1 MAAQPKPDFINGMHT
16 DRYVLYTDL
25 RDRWPVYYDERMRAW
40 IVSRF
45 DDVMQV
51 MRDYETYSS
60 RAMGDVVRFP
70 LISDDPPRHTQLRTL
85 VNRAFTSSRL
95 KSLEGDVRRL
105 ARELIEAFE
114 GSEVEIVDRLT
125 IPLPVVVISWL
136 LGVAEEDREQF
147 KRWSD
152 AITGLL
158 DQPTDEE
165 RMGTAGKMYQYFL
178 KEVEKRRE
186 QPSDDLISAVLK
198 AQERD
203 VTLSDQE
210 VVSFCLLLLVAG
222 NETTTNLLGNLLGI
236 LSREP
241 HLWTRLREDRSLLED
256 AIEEALR
263 LESPVQFVFRKTTR
277 DTQLGGV
284 GIPADATVLT
294 LFGSANRDESEFDE
308 PDRFIIERERSRHI
322 AFGYGA
328 HFCLGA
334 PLARLE
340 SRLAMDSLLDRFDS
354 IAPGSGDSVRLR
366 SDLLYGYSEL
376 PLRFG
381 TDSPH

>member
-1 MAAQPKPDFINGMHT
+1 MAAQPKPDFISGMHT

-25 RDRWPVYYDERMRAW
+25 RERWPVYYDERMRAW

-45 DDVMQV
+45 DDEMQV
-51 MRDYETYSS
+51 MRDHETYSA
-60 RAMGDVVRFP
+60 RAMGDLVRFP

-85 VNRAFTSSRL
+85 VNRAFTSTRL

-105 ARELIEAFE
+105 ARQLIEAFE
-114 GSEVEIVDRLT
+114 DSEVEIVERLT

-198 AQERD
+198 AEERD
-203 VTLSDQE
+203 MTLSDQE

-241 HLWTRLREDRSLLED
+241 HLWALLREDRSLLED

-294 LFGSANRDESEFDE
+294 SFGSANRDESEFEE
-308 PDRFIIERERSRHI
+308 PDRFVIQRDRSRHI